1 MKKHIYKLIKI
12 GVFCIAFATVCVN
25 LGGFIKSP
33 LITSAGISEISIVS
47 IFIMIGTGLGFLLF
61 APNIAL
67 FIKKAIYNTVKAR
80 SSRAEP
86 QRLTAAPNWVDRYK
100 VAVEEQIANPSG
112 GANTVLADLNNHT
125 EGWRYYR
132 QIEDTNKS
140 IQNSLASKI
149 EKERAAHLKV
159 LADKVAEHLRSLES
173 INQLQTLT
181 CTGEIGTDA
190 ALKCQEKL
198 EQVSSAMNELLDRQT
213 NKASSNIDSIRVSR
227 SI

>member
-213 NKASSNIDSIRVSR
+213 NNASSNIDSIRVSR

>member
-12 GVFCIAFATVCVN
+12 GVFCVAFATVYVN
-25 LGGFIKSP
+25 LGVFIKFP
-33 LITSAGISEISIVS
+33 LITSVGISEISIAS

-61 APNIAL
+61 APNTAL
-67 FIKKAIYNTVKAR
+67 FIKKAIYDTVKAR

-86 QRLTAAPNWVDRYK
+86 QRLTAPPNWVDRYK
-100 VAVEEQIANPSG
+100 MAAEEQIANPSG
-112 GANTVLADLNNHT
+112 GASTVLSDLNNHT

-140 IQNSLASKI
+140 IQNSLASKT

-159 LADKVAEHLRSLES
+159 LADKVGEHLRSLES

-213 NKASSNIDSIRVSR
+213 NNASSNIDSIRVSR

>member
-1 MKKHIYKLIKI
+1 MKKNIYKLIKI

-25 LGGFIKSP
+25 LGVFIKSP

-213 NKASSNIDSIRVSR
+213 NNASSNIDSIRVSR

>member
-25 LGGFIKSP
+25 LGVFIKSP

-213 NKASSNIDSIRVSR
+213 NNASSNIDSIRVSR

>member
-25 LGGFIKSP
+25 LGVFIKST

-80 SSRAEP
+80 PSRAEP

-213 NKASSNIDSIRVSR
+213 NNASSNIDSIRVSR

>member
-25 LGGFIKSP
+25 LGVFIKSP

-112 GANTVLADLNNHT
+112 GTNTVLADLNNHT

-213 NKASSNIDSIRVSR
+213 NNASSNIDSIRVSR

>member
-25 LGGFIKSP
+25 LGVFIKST

-213 NKASSNIDSIRVSR
+213 NNASSNIDSIRVSR

>member
-25 LGGFIKSP
+25 LGVFIKFP
-33 LITSAGISEISIVS
+33 LITSAGISEISMVS

-61 APNIAL
+61 APNTTL

-86 QRLTAAPNWVDRYK
+86 QRLTAPPNWVDRYK
-100 VAVEEQIANPSG
+100 VAVEEQTADPSG
-112 GANTVLADLNNHT
+112 GASTVLSDLNNHT

-140 IQNSLASKI
+140 IQNSLASKT

-159 LADKVAEHLRSLES
+159 LAEKVAEHLRSLES

-213 NKASSNIDSIRVSR
+213 NNASSNIDSIRVSR